1 MTDYRQRF
9 TKIGLIGIA
18 FFLLGPLVALAGAL
32 IEFANDPFLSNTPI
46 LGFILMAAGSAAT
59 YLSLPLLL
67 IGRVYVPGL
76 K

>member
-9 TKIGLIGIA
+9 TKIGLIGIV
-18 FFLLGPLVALAGAL
+18 FFLLGPMVVIAGAL

-46 LGFILMAAGSAAT
+46 LGFVLMTAGSATT

-67 IGRVYVPGL
+67 IGRVYVPRF

>member
-46 LGFILMAAGSAAT
+46 LGFILMAVGSAAT

>member
-9 TKIGLIGIA
+9 TKIGIIGIA
-18 FFLLGPLVALAGAL
+18 FFLLGPLVAIAGAL
-32 IEFANDPFLSNTPI
+32 VEFANDPFLGNTPI
-46 LGFILMAAGSAAT
+46 LGFILMAAGSATT

-67 IGRVYVPGL
+67 IGRVYVPRF